1 MAQLF
6 TRKQLILAKIETT
19 YGTDSVPVVGTDAM
33 LISDLSMNPS
43 QSEYVNRD
51 LIRPYLGASQQLPA
65 AIRSEVS
72 FTVELAGSGAAGT
85 APKWAPLIRACGFAE
100 TVNAGVS
107 VQYDPV
113 SGPTFASVTIYAFR
127 DGVRHVIRGARGTFT
142 IAMNNR
148 ERPVMN
154 FTFTGLYQSPTDVTP
169 GTAVYTGWQT
179 PLVFNNQNSSAF
191 TLQSYANAVLSSIT
205 IDAGNQVEYRSFV
218 GTGGE
223 SILITNREVTG
234 QITIESATQAEKDY
248 WVNVRDAVTG
258 NFTITHGTT
267 AGNRVVISA
276 PAVQVTEPQYGDV
289 QGIST
294 TQFNARLTPSATAG
308 NDEIR
313 ILVN

>member
-6 TRKQLILAKIETT
+6 TRRQVILAKIEST
-19 YGTDSVPVVGTDAM
+19 YGTDSVPAVGTDAM
-33 LISDLSMNPS
+33 LISDLSINPA

-85 APKWAPLIRACGFAE
+85 APKWGPLIRACGFAE

-107 VQYDPV
+107 VQYDPS
-113 SGPTFASVTIYAFR
+113 SGTVPSLTLYAFR

-142 IAMNNR
+142 IALNNR
-148 ERPVMN
+148 ERPVIN
-154 FTFTGLYQSPTDVTP
+154 FTFTGLYQAPTDVTP

-191 TLQSYANAVLSSIT
+191 TLQSYSGAVLSSIS

-276 PAVQVTEPQYGDV
+276 PAVQVTEPQYGDA

-294 TQFNARLTPSATAG
+294 TQFNARLTPSATTG

>member
-1 MAQLF
+1 
-6 TRKQLILAKIETT
+6 
-19 YGTDSVPVVGTDAM
+19 
-33 LISDLSMNPS
+33 
-43 QSEYVNRD
+43 
-51 LIRPYLGASQQLPA
+51 
-65 AIRSEVS
+65 
-72 FTVELAGSGAAGT
+72 
-85 APKWAPLIRACGFAE
+85 
-100 TVNAGVS
+100 
-107 VQYDPV
+107 
-113 SGPTFASVTIYAFR
+113 
-127 DGVRHVIRGARGTFT
+127 
-142 IAMNNR
+142 
-148 ERPVMN
+148 
-154 FTFTGLYQSPTDVTP
+154 VTP

-248 WVNVRDAVTG
+248 WANVRDAVTG